1 MSPEMNEWGKHLE
14 PTRVNGV
21 LKKSLHA
28 AGIKHHIRVHDPRDT
43 AASLDLR
50 GRIAGKVMQEVLG
63 HSNYSTTM
71 DIYSH
76 VDPDMHKEA
85 SKQMNEA
92 LGG

>member
-1 MSPEMNEWGKHLE
+1 MSVILLKVICLLF
-14 PTRVNGV
+14 GV
-21 LKKSLHA
+21 SNSTFIPSDLKLGAISLR
-28 AGIKHHIRVHDPRDT
+28 IEE
-43 AASLDLR
+43 SLALR
-50 GRIAGKVMQEVLG
+50 RGIAGKVVQEMLG

>member
-1 MSPEMNEWGKHLE
+1 
-14 PTRVNGV
+14 
-21 LKKSLHA
+21 
-28 AGIKHHIRVHDPRDT
+28 
-43 AASLDLR
+43 
-50 GRIAGKVMQEVLG
+50 MQEILG
-63 HSNYSTTM
+63 HSNYSTAM

>member
-1 MSPEMNEWGKHLE
+1 ME
-14 PTRVNGV
+14 PGGINRA
-21 LKKSLHA
+21 LKKTLIN
-28 AGIKHHIRVHDPRDT
+28 AGIERHVRVHDLRHT
-43 AASLDLR
+43 AGSLALLK
-50 GRIAGKVMQEVLG
+50 GIPGKVVQEMLG
-63 HSNYSTTM
+63 HSHYSTTM

>member
-1 MSPEMNEWGKHLE
+1 MGTAVSLALVKGIPGKAVHEM
-14 PTRVNGV
+14 
-21 LKKSLHA
+21 
-28 AGIKHHIRVHDPRDT
+28 
-43 AASLDLR
+43 
-50 GRIAGKVMQEVLG
+50 LG

-92 LGG
+92 IIGD